1 MANPDPDVSGDTLG
15 DGFERP
21 WGWSCCSASSGTG
34 VADIEESFS
43 VLPMAAV
50 DIEESIGDLAIEE
63 AILFEGPDAAVGETA
78 KSCGSPRGASDE
90 QLGHA
95 KSVTDAVSR
104 ALDCITLADESL
116 LRGSGAFTV
125 LRRGGRILESSE
137 GSAATF
143 ELSAPVVRLGAFISH
158 NWSTPRRDKHMC
170 LAMYFSWWHACVVT
184 FLVACALTALTAS
197 GFLPVLDFGEYGEAG
212 FVCSTFC
219 PLLFL
224 LALFT
229 CSETF
234 AGLGFSGPPVFL
246 DKTCIHQTNK
256 DLQREGILRLAA
268 FLNASESMV
277 IVYSPTYLTKL
288 WTVYELASMLVLH
301 PEGKLIVL
309 PTVLP
314 RILCLGVLVVSGL
327 ENLFWLLY
335 SPVFGGAF
343 QQFVLKLLVFL
354 LILLTVCLLLV
365 LGRRMA
371 AEHQDILRRVAHF
384 RVQSATCFVEADR
397 KFVEGNI
404 AAFMKCMGLVGRE
417 EDDEAALEMFN
428 DLVRRRVPG
437 ALSRSLGRLG
447 LEYQTVSAM
456 SCATLM
462 RAFDDLGGCLHSNQ
476 DCRLIVGLL
485 ITSFVLGLAV
495 TPLSVAG
502 ALYVA
507 SDRPN
512 QQMRCNAF
520 TAMLFLKTML
530 LAALHFGAFLA
541 LSTALDLAMSDAVW
555 WAPSAGIIAVLTA
568 ATVFVYAPPRRKTE
582 QQAGLGGLLASK
594 GSRHPPSLFGGGAE
608 PGRDAAGLSL

>member
-1 MANPDPDVSGDTLG
+1 MSYTNMPPTCAISTGKLM
-15 DGFERP
+15 E
-21 WGWSCCSASSGTG
+21 AESS
-34 VADIEESFS
+34 
-43 VLPMAAV
+43 
-50 DIEESIGDLAIEE
+50 
-63 AILFEGPDAAVGETA
+63 
-78 KSCGSPRGASDE
+78 
-90 QLGHA
+90 
-95 KSVTDAVSR
+95 
-104 ALDCITLADESL
+104 ALDRIQGCITFSDKSL
-116 LRGSGAFTV
+116 LRGSGAFQL
-125 LRRGGRILESSE
+125 LRRGGQIFKNSE

-143 ELSAPVVRLGAFISH
+143 NLSAPVVRLKAFISH
-158 NWSTPRRDKHMC
+158 NWSTPRRDKYMC
-170 LAMYFSWWHACVVT
+170 LVMHFNWWAAFAVT
-184 FLVACALTALTAS
+184 FLVAGALTALTGLGLLAT
-197 GFLPVLDFGEYGEAG
+197 LDFGEDGKAG
-212 FVCSTFC
+212 FACTAAC
-219 PLLFL
+219 PLVFL
-224 LALFT
+224 LVLFT
-229 CSETF
+229 SSEMY
-234 AGLGFSGPPVFL
+234 APLGLSGPPVFL
-246 DKTCIHQTNK
+246 DKACIHQTDK
-256 DLQREGILRLAA
+256 DLQREGIRRLAG
-268 FLNASESMV
+268 FLNHSESMV
-277 IVYSPTYLTKL
+277 IVYSPTYLSKL

-301 PEGKLIVL
+301 PDGKLVVL

-314 RILCLGVLVVSGL
+314 RILCLGVVFACGW
-327 ENLFWLLY
+327 ENLYRLGKTPEAQAIM
-335 SPVFGGAF
+335 PVHVNSIAAA
-343 QQFVLKLLVFL
+343 LCLPTAVFL
-354 LILLTVCLLLV
+354 LVI
-365 LGRRMA
+365 GRRMA